1 MVSTGSY
8 IVNATVSSS
17 GVSQITV
24 GDQAVITP
32 SGATTPVYGTVIGLV
47 ATTTSGVSAFP
58 VVVNVTGSPTGL
70 FGGTSANVS
79 IIVKELQGVV
89 VVPTGAL
96 TYTGGNTAVTLD
108 DAGKRGHAAG
118 HRGHRREGQTE
129 IVSGLNV
136 GQQIYVTTVSFRS
149 PLGTG
154 RTGTGG
160 LGGGT
165 GGFGGGTGGF
175 GGGTGGFGGGTGG
188 FGRRHWRWLRRMTG
202 RHDAG
207 SDPAS
212 GGGLAPIDDTGP
224 VWVERTDTVPA
235 VRAVIDVPDV
245 CKIYRSG
252 TLSVAALRGV
262 PSSSSG
268 EYVAIMGPSGQEV
281 HPDAHPGLPG
291 RAHLWPLPPG
301 RGRRELH
308 VRRASCLRRNG
319 GSASSSSSS
328 TSWLTVGLRNVEL
341 PLIYAGVAGTS
352 EGTGAEALDGSAW
365 PTGST
370 TGPASSPAASS
381 NGWRSP
387 GHW

>member
-32 SGATTPVYGTVIGLV
+32 SGATTPVYGTVGSIGLV

-108 DAGKRGHAAG
+108 DAGKKVTQPVTVGIAAAG
-118 HRGHRREGQTE
+118 QTQ
-129 IVSGLNV
+129 IVSGLTV

-160 LGGGT
+160 
-165 GGFGGGTGGF
+165 FGGRRLR
-175 GGGTGGFGGGTGG
+175 
-188 FGRRHWRWLRRMTG
+188 RRHRRLRWRHGAASAAEPAASEAALAVASADDRTTRRRVRPGLRWWLGAHRRHRPG
-202 RHDAG
+202 VGGADRH
-207 SDPAS
+207 P
-212 GGGLAPIDDTGP
+212 
-224 VWVERTDTVPA
+224 PA
-235 VRAVIDVPDV
+235 VRRAVIDVTDV
-245 CKIYRSG
+245 WKTYRSG
-252 TLSVAALRGV
+252 TLV
-262 PSSSSG
+262 
-268 EYVAIMGPSGQEV
+268 
-281 HPDAHPGLPG
+281 
-291 RAHLWPLPPG
+291 
-301 RGRRELH
+301 GRRPP
-308 VRRASCLRRNG
+308 
-319 GSASSSSSS
+319 
-328 TSWLTVGLRNVEL
+328 WGLVHH
-341 PLIYAGVAGTS
+341 
-352 EGTGAEALDGSAW
+352 
-365 PTGST
+365 
-370 TGPASSPAASS
+370 
-381 NGWRSP
+381 RS
-387 GHW
+387 G